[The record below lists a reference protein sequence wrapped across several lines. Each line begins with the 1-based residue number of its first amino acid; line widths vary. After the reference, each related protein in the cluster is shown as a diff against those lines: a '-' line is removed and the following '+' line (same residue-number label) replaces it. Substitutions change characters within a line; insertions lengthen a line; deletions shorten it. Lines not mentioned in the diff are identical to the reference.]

1 MPMTVRDVMSRFV
14 IAVETGAS
22 FTDVVN
28 AVCRFNVDA
37 VPVVD
42 RNRCVLGVISDDDL
56 LLKGI
61 GGGRTGDSI
70 FEGAARRRQR
80 RKAMGRTAAE
90 IMTAPA
96 VTVTED
102 TALRHAARLMRDNRI
117 RQLPVVD
124 ARTGCILG
132 LVRQADLLKV
142 FSRSPEDVRDEVL
155 AMVGPFTRS
164 CTVQVEDG
172 VVSLVGSVDRRSR
185 IAILLDAVWQVDGV
199 VDVEADFSFAEDD
212 LGRTVPPLYI

>member
-1 MPMTVRDVMSRFV
+1 VPMTVRDVMSRFV

-22 FTDVVN
+22 FSDVVN

-42 RNRCVLGVISDDDL
+42 QDKCVLGVISDDDL
-56 LLKGI
+56 LLKGL

-70 FEGAARRRQR
+70 FEGAARRRER

-90 IMTAPA
+90 IMTSPA

-102 TALRHAARLMRDNRI
+102 TALRHAAHLMHDNRI

-124 ARTGCILG
+124 ARTGSILG

-142 FSRSPEDVRDEVL
+142 FSRSPEDIRDEVI
-155 AMVGPFTRS
+155 AMVGPYIRS

-199 VDVEADFSFAEDD
+199 VDVEAEVSYAEDD

>member
-1 MPMTVRDVMSRFV
+1 MTVRDVMSRFV

-22 FTDVVN
+22 FSDVVN

-42 RNRCVLGVISDDDL
+42 QDKCVLGVISDDDL
-56 LLKGI
+56 LLKGL

-70 FEGAARRRQR
+70 FEGAARRRER

-90 IMTAPA
+90 IMTSPA

-102 TALRHAARLMRDNRI
+102 TALRHAAHLMHDNRI

-124 ARTGCILG
+124 ARTGSILG

-142 FSRSPEDVRDEVL
+142 FSRSPEDIRDEVI
-155 AMVGPFTRS
+155 AMVGPYIRS

-199 VDVEADFSFAEDD
+199 VDVEAEVSYAEDD

>member
-1 MPMTVRDVMSRFV
+1 
-14 IAVETGAS
+14 
-22 FTDVVN
+22 
-28 AVCRFNVDA
+28 VDH
-37 VPVVD
+37 D
-42 RNRCVLGVISDDDL
+42 KCVLGVISDDDL
-56 LLKGI
+56 LLKGL

-90 IMTAPA
+90 IMTTPA

-142 FSRSPEDVRDEVL
+142 FSRSPEDIRDEVL
-155 AMVGPFTRS
+155 AIVGPFTRS

-185 IAILLDAVWQVDGV
+185 IAMLLDAVWQVDGV
-199 VDVEADFSFAEDD
+199 VDVEAEVSFAEDD

>member
-22 FTDVVN
+22 FSDVVN

-42 RNRCVLGVISDDDL
+42 QDKCVLGVISDDDL
-56 LLKGI
+56 LLKGL

-70 FEGAARRRQR
+70 FEGAARRRER

-90 IMTAPA
+90 IMTSPA

-102 TALRHAARLMRDNRI
+102 TALRHAAHLMHDNRI

-124 ARTGCILG
+124 ARTGSILG

-142 FSRSPEDVRDEVL
+142 FSRSPEDIRDEVI
-155 AMVGPFTRS
+155 AMVGPYIRS

-199 VDVEADFSFAEDD
+199 VDVEAEVSYAEDD